1 MPKLE
6 GNEADSWTP
15 VQNWALTLRRK
26 GKSAFFIHHGGKSG
40 QQRGSSRKEDVLD
53 TVISLRRPPDYSAD
67 QGARFEIHFEKSRG
81 FYGDDS
87 KPFEAWLISGLWKIG
102 EIKTGDEIETLR
114 ALRAGG
120 MTIRDIADRTGL
132 SKSTVAR
139 KLGEADE

>member
-1 MPKLE
+1 M
-6 GNEADSWTP
+6 
-15 VQNWALTLRRK
+15 
-26 GKSAFFIHHGGKSG
+26 
-40 QQRGSSRKEDVLD
+40 
-53 TVISLRRPPDYSAD
+53 RRPPDYSAD